1 MPKTPLISIIVSCY
15 NQAPYVDEAL
25 NSILNQTYQNWEC
38 IIVND
43 GSTDDTEDIISK
55 WLKKDDRFQYIA
67 STNKGVSNARNIG
80 IEKAVGTFILPLDGD
95 DIFGTQYVE
104 LGLSEFNM
112 HPDLKVVYCEAEK
125 FGIETGKWDLPD
137 FSLEKLRFVNMIF
150 CSAIFK
156 KEDWKLIGGY
166 DVKMIH
172 GLEDWEFWIALL
184 KDGGQV
190 KVIDYAGFYYR
201 IKVKSRQTDINS
213 NLNKN
218 ELMCAYISKK
228 HADFYINHLG
238 SFQKLNKKY
247 SSLKKSYYKQSK
259 SRKAIANLFFKTF
272 FGFKIFKEK

>member
-15 NQAPYVDEAL
+15 NQAPYIDEAL
-25 NSILNQTYQNWEC
+25 DSILNQTYQNWEC

-43 GSTDDTEDIISK
+43 GSTDDTEDIVSK
-55 WLKKDDRFQYIA
+55 WLNKDARFQYIA

-80 IEKAVGTFILPLDGD
+80 IEKAVGTYVLPLDGD
-95 DIFGTQYVE
+95 DIFGTDYVE
-104 LGLSEFNM
+104 LGLSEFNK
-112 HPDLKVVYCEAEK
+112 HPDLKVVYCKAEK
-125 FGIETGKWDLPD
+125 FGTETGKWELPD

-156 KEDWKLIGGY
+156 KEDWKSINGY
-166 DVKMIH
+166 DVNMIH

-190 KVIDYAGFYYR
+190 KQLDYIGFYYR
-201 IKVKSRQTDINS
+201 IKEKSRQADLNSSTDKI
-213 NLNKN
+213 
-218 ELMCAYISKK
+218 EMMCAYISEK

-238 SFQKLNKKY
+238 SFHKFHKEYLHLKNAHNKL
-247 SSLKKSYYKQSK
+247 SID
-259 SRKAIANLFFKTF
+259 RKTIANLFFKTF